1 MDSYPQEFIYHHV
14 PLMFV
19 MGLST
24 IKDLTEQVTLT
35 SPTSPVS
42 PKSVHSRQ
50 SSFSSSTSVLT
61 KQQLSKTLLTL
72 LTAKSQNGIWESGK
86 ITNQIFHVMTV
97 DKSHQFPPRKP
108 MVRPQQIPPI
118 SIPHSSLSPLNPN
131 SPVYPDGLIPP
142 AWVHK
147 HREILPSVFVGFY
160 DLWHK
165 SLDIKLD
172 IKLDVKL
179 DNLLNEKD
187 DPSLVLQEPL
197 GTSEPIEKEKDLNL
211 AMEIN
216 EKRKSLYERGIKF
229 AVVILLRPQ
238 HLEEQITDDRLAH
251 IRKTSGLEGKNC
263 FFVLSPHADLP
274 DFASNLQ
281 KALYEHGLNYY
292 REHGKRVRRKRSR
305 LHSPGVN
312 YIRPSIDHSE
322 NVPLSVQG
330 WLARYDYKLATFAE
344 FRQEIDSAINHYESC
359 YNLLIELFV
368 PKSPITPGL
377 QTRSKRWIE
386 TRVLADCINLKICKL
401 NLYIDSPSAAM
412 MQLNKHF
419 NTFNKLCN
427 TEGVGESTFEYWAW
441 LSRQY
446 RAFGETLEVA
456 TRSGYNIPDPL
467 TITHSTSSDYRSSS
481 SFSNTGVNPS
491 LVLQHPGF
499 YYHLAAKY
507 NSIRGDKFLELEK
520 NLKNFDSEEVFD
532 YPPSAIIE
540 AERHVD
546 HSTLTIELLTKSYE
560 QFKKQKTGRMTFYL
574 ASEIAGTYFMARKY
588 DMALKF
594 FERIAKTYRK
604 ENWHTILESI
614 LRWSLKCAK
623 ESAIHN
629 NIMEYYVELLCDR
642 FQMSEEM
649 RVNLQ
654 NEFINMMN
662 NNEITS
668 SLHVVIDMNDINSFL
683 NCYVHYKEPETFVGT
698 STDFQVTFSSPPT
711 TPPFPLKFS
720 FLRFSFNDEYF
731 NHYLTDNE
739 QEILSAHD
747 KLQLIDCKDCKREER
762 EGEGYVWVKDVD
774 LTISKNSTKVFE
786 GSIIPQESGEL
797 QLQIVTLGIITA
809 NWKIEL
815 RFDVNSQREENLKR
829 KWLTLTNNEEQ
840 DQQVSKL
847 KFISLKGRREITSIN
862 VTQKQAKLDIKVKHQ
877 APALLDE
884 YYPIELTIVNLESD
898 DIKAMFHA
906 EFTSEMHD
914 SEDRIVLDPSHNGT
928 NHLKNINFGIIP
940 ANGSLVKTIFV
951 IGKKNTNIRDLNFR
965 IWYAFVSS
973 IPQSLPPSQD
983 WIEKRMEIRLSF
995 ITPFSIKF
1003 NISPQ
1008 GERFVQTKKLQKLH
1022 HEKVEK
1028 YLLEA
1033 KISNICPWDINVST
1047 IDLVLF
1053 DQANAQ
1059 TKMEIIASSTD
1070 TINESLEQVW
1080 KPGHIYN
1087 FICLLK
1093 LVIMDDKL
1101 LDQDIDIGLLDIQ
1114 WKRNYQSENIVIPFS
1129 ETTMMVPQIQHP
1141 KSDIS
1146 ATIVIPSNPIVGKL
1160 LTFIYKIMN
1169 GSSSAIKINV
1179 TVEVNEAFVFSG
1191 YKQTH
1196 FYVQPFSTYYFKVNC
1211 FPLTSGKVRLP
1222 KVKITRIKETDGTE
1236 QEIKV
1241 TAPGYKESYDDDWY
1255 MIFIRPRKELL
1266 NELFSI

>member
-19 MGLST
+19 MGLGT
-24 IKDLTEQVTLT
+24 MKDLTEQVTIT

-50 SSFSSSTSVLT
+50 SSFSSTTSVLT
-61 KQQLSKTLLTL
+61 KHQLSKTLLSL

-86 ITNQIFHVMTV
+86 IANPIFHVMAV
-97 DKSHQFPPRKP
+97 DKSYQFPPRKP

-118 SIPHSSLSPLNPN
+118 SNPHSSLSPLNPN

-172 IKLDVKL
+172 VES

-187 DPSLVLQEPL
+187 DSSSILQEPL

-211 AMEIN
+211 GLEIN

-229 AVVILLRPQ
+229 AVVILLRSQ
-238 HLEEQITDDRLAH
+238 HLDEQITDDRLSY
-251 IRKTSGLEGKNC
+251 IRKASGLEGKSC
-263 FFVLSPHADLP
+263 FFALSPHADLS

-305 LHSPGVN
+305 FNNPGVN
-312 YIRPSIDHSE
+312 YIRPPIDHSD
-322 NVPLSVQG
+322 NAPLGVQG

-344 FRQEIDSAINHYESC
+344 FR
-359 YNLLIELFV
+359 
-368 PKSPITPGL
+368 L

-386 TRVLADCINLKICKL
+386 ARILADCINLKICKM

-427 TEGVGESTFEYWAW
+427 TVGIGESTFEYWAW

-446 RAFGETLEVA
+446 RVFGEMLEIA

-481 SFSNTGVNPS
+481 SFANTGVNPS

-507 NSIRGDKFLELEK
+507 NSIRGDKFLEMEK
-520 NLKNFDSEEVFD
+520 TLKN
-532 YPPSAIIE
+532 
-540 AERHVD
+540 
-546 HSTLTIELLTKSYE
+546 
-560 QFKKQKTGRMTFYL
+560 
-574 ASEIAGTYFMARKY
+574 Y
-588 DMALKF
+588 DK
-594 FERIAKTYRK
+594 
-604 ENWHTILESI
+604 NWHTILESI

-623 ESAIHN
+623 ESSIHK
-629 NIMEYYVELLCDR
+629 NIMDYYIELLCDQ

-662 NNEITS
+662 NNEITN
-668 SLHVVIDMNDINSFL
+668 SLHVVDMNDINSFL

-711 TPPFPLKFS
+711 TPPIPLRFS

-731 NHYLTDNE
+731 NHYLIDNE
-739 QEILSAHD
+739 QEILSAYD
-747 KLQLIDCKDCKREER
+747 KLQLIDCKDCQREER
-762 EGEGYVWVKDVD
+762 EGEGYVWVKNVD

-786 GSIIPQESGEL
+786 GSVIPRESGEL
-797 QLQIVTLGIITA
+797 QL
-809 NWKIEL
+809 
-815 RFDVNSQREENLKR
+815 RFDVNSHREENLKR
-829 KWLTLTNNEEQ
+829 KWLTLTNNKEQ
-840 DQQVSKL
+840 DQQ
-847 KFISLKGRREITSIN
+847 GIN
-862 VTQKQAKLDIKVKHQ
+862 QKVPHAKLDIKVKYQ

-884 YYPIELTIVNLESD
+884 YFPIELTMVNLESD
-898 DIKAMFHA
+898 DIKALFHA
-906 EFTSEMHD
+906 E
-914 SEDRIVLDPSHNGT
+914 IVLDPSHNGT
-928 NHLKNINFGIIP
+928 NHLKNIDFGIIP
-940 ANGSLVKTIFV
+940 TNGSLVKTIFV
-951 IGKKNTNIRDLNFR
+951 IGKKSTNIRDLNFG
-965 IWYAFVSS
+965 IYYAFVSS
-973 IPQSLPPSQD
+973 LPQSLPPSQG

-995 ITPFSIKF
+995 ITPFSINF

-1008 GERFVQTKKLQKLH
+1008 GERFVQTKKLQKSH
-1022 HEKVEK
+1022 HRKIEK
-1028 YLLEA
+1028 YLLKA
-1033 KISNICPWDINVST
+1033 RISNTCPWDINVSA

-1059 TKMEIIASSTD
+1059 TKMDIIASSTE

-1093 LVIMDDKL
+1093 LVIIDDKL
-1101 LDQDIDIGLLDIQ
+1101 LDQNIDIGLLDIQ
-1114 WKRNYQSENIVIPFS
+1114 WKR
-1129 ETTMMVPQIQHP
+1129 
-1141 KSDIS
+1141 
-1146 ATIVIPSNPIVGKL
+1146 
-1160 LTFIYKIMN
+1160 
-1169 GSSSAIKINV
+1169 
-1179 TVEVNEAFVFSG
+1179 
-1191 YKQTH
+1191 
-1196 FYVQPFSTYYFKVNC
+1196 
-1211 FPLTSGKVRLP
+1211 
-1222 KVKITRIKETDGTE
+1222 
-1236 QEIKV
+1236 
-1241 TAPGYKESYDDDWY
+1241 
-1255 MIFIRPRKELL
+1255 
-1266 NELFSI
+1266 